1 MKSSLHDLFDETDAM
16 ENPNEQA
23 VLDANRDSIDEE
35 NNDCL
40 TDYKGV
46 LDLSSWFKKVSN
58 IFVLFVMAIF

>member
-16 ENPNEQA
+16 ESPNEQA

-58 IFVLFVMAIF
+58 IFVLFLMAIF

>member
-1 MKSSLHDLFDETDAM
+1 MFDETDAM
-16 ENPNEQA
+16 ESPNEQA